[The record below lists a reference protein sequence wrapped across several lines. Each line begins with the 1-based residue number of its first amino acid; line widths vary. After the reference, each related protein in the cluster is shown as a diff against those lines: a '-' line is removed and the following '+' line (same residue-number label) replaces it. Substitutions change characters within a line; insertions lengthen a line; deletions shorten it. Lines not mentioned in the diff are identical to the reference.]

1 MTFDKFLILLAI
13 ASVVTSLLTEA
24 IKIFLDS
31 LKIKYASNIVVL
43 VVSVLV
49 GGLGTVAYYLLCD
62 LSWTATDVIYIVL
75 MVVANWLC
83 SMLGYDKVMQAI
95 TQLKNK

>member
-1 MTFDKFLILLAI
+1 MTFEKFLVLLFI

-31 LKIKYASNIVVL
+31 LKVKYASNIVVL

-49 GGLGTVAYYLLCD
+49 GGLGTACYYALCCIE
-62 LSWTATDVIYIVL
+62 WTAANSVYLVL
-75 MVVANWLC
+75 MIIANWLC

-95 TQLKNK
+95 TQLRKK